1 VSKAALAND
10 DDDAIRNQKK
20 KPSEMQFLFL
30 DKIKIITYAGE

>member
-20 KPSEMQFLFL
+20 KAERNAVL

>member
-20 KPSEMQFLFL
+20 KAERNAVPVFR
-30 DKIKIITYAGE
+30 

>member
-20 KPSEMQFLFL
+20 KPSEMQFR
-30 DKIKIITYAGE
+30 